1 MKTLYINRNDERTF
15 RDTASQYWIL
25 FKILRP
31 IDFYIEIKEI
41 GKTVINSETV
51 GDVIVH
57 KYLIR
62 NNNTLRNKLS
72 DYIPIKEDFEFYTYE
87 KQPNS
92 LAAIVIK
99 DNVAYFCMPS
109 NSIYEIKYLA
119 TQTEDFLE
127 ICNGYRTSDRVIEL
141 DEDNTIYPTIRRTVS
156 YSKDADTLIYE
167 DNGITKVAG
176 NYIKGFLS
184 SDLGETRTIRFST
197 YNSESCY
204 IRLFVSVSGKRNSEI
219 ILFVGKESNVINVKG
234 KVINGD
240 INWDDISLY
249 TYSAYVYCT
258 IKQGSRLYILEY
270 TNLNKLGS
278 VGLNY
283 TIGGTVPDGATELNI
298 FDGNFYSTKTDYS
311 NYPDGVIAPHAQTL
325 FLCYYDGQT
334 KTIRR
339 YDGNNWNTKLAGV
352 TSERPTDNL
361 RIGTSFF
368 DTTLQKPIWRY
379 NNMWFDS
386 NGNNSDFKSQGT
398 FIQKPNN
405 PSIGF
410 AYFCTDRQT
419 SEGSSNGIMIYHK
432 GDNVWV
438 DALGRIVE

>member
-1 MKTLYINRNDERTF
+1 MKTLYINRNSERTF
-15 RDTASQYWIL
+15 RDTAYQYWIL

-31 IDFYIEIKEI
+31 IDFYLEIKEI
-41 GKTVINSETV
+41 GKTVIDSETV

-62 NNNTLRNKLS
+62 NNNTLSDRLT

-99 DNVAYFCMPS
+99 DNAAYFCMPS

-141 DEDNTIYPTIRRTVS
+141 DEYNTIYPTIRRTVS

-167 DNGITKVAG
+167 DNGVTNVVG

-184 SDLGETRTIRFST
+184 SDLGETRTIRFSI
-197 YNSESCY
+197 YNGESCY
-204 IRLFVSVSGKRNSEI
+204 IRLFVSVSGNRNSEI
-219 ILFVGKESNVINVKG
+219 ILFVGEENNVINVKG
-234 KVINGD
+234 RVINGD
-240 INWDDISLY
+240 VSWDDISLY
-249 TYSAYVYCT
+249 TYSTYVYCT

-283 TIGGTVPDGATELNI
+283 NIGGTIPDGATELNI
-298 FDGNFYSTKTDYS
+298 FDGNFYSTKTNYS
-311 NYPDGVIAPHAQTL
+311 NYPDGAIAPHKQTL
-325 FLCYYDGQT
+325 FLCYYDEQT
-334 KTIRR
+334 GIIRR
-339 YDGNNWNTKLAGV
+339 YDGNRWDTKLAGLS
-352 TSERPTDNL
+352 TERPIENL
-361 RIGTSFF
+361 ISGTSFF
-368 DTTLQKPIWRY
+368 DMNLNKPIWRHDGT
-379 NNMWFDS
+379 WFDS
-386 NGNNSDFKSQGT
+386 NGNNADFKTKGT
-398 FIQKPNN
+398 FSQKPDN
-405 PSIGF
+405 PLIGF
-410 AYFCTDRQT
+410 AYFCTDKQT
-419 SEGSSNGIMIYHK
+419 TEGSTNGIMIYYK

-438 DALGRIVE
+438 DALGRVVS

>member
-41 GKTVINSETV
+41 GKTLIDSKTV

-62 NNNTLRNKLS
+62 NNNTLSDKLS
-72 DYIPIKEDFEFYTYE
+72 DYIPVKEDFEFYTYE

-99 DNVAYFCMPS
+99 DNSAYFCMPS
-109 NSIYEIKYLA
+109 NSIYEIQYLA
-119 TQTEDFLE
+119 SETEEFLE

-141 DEDNTIYPTIRRTVS
+141 DEDNTIYPTKRRTVT

-167 DNGITKVAG
+167 DNGITNVVG

-184 SDLGETRTIRFST
+184 SDLGKTRTIRFST

-204 IRLFVSVSGKRNSEI
+204 TRLFVSVSGNRNSEI

-240 INWDDISLY
+240 ISWDDISLY

-311 NYPDGVIAPHAQTL
+311 NYPDGVIAPHKQTL
-325 FLCYYDGQT
+325 FLCYYDEQT
-334 KTIRR
+334 GTIRR
-339 YDGNNWNTKLAGV
+339 YDGNRWDTKLAG
-352 TSERPTDNL
+352 TSDKRPTENL
-361 RIGTSFF
+361 IVGTCYF
-368 DTTLQKPIWRY
+368 DITLNKPIYY
-379 NNMWFDS
+379 N
-386 NGNNSDFKSQGT
+386 
-398 FIQKPNN
+398 
-405 PSIGF
+405 
-410 AYFCTDRQT
+410 
-419 SEGSSNGIMIYHK
+419 GSK
-432 GDNVWV
+432 WV
-438 DALGRIVE
+438 DATGATV